1 MRNLLC
7 IVLLVG
13 SLVGGVLHAPVY
25 AQRAPGSVGIG
36 AQAGQPGG
44 FTAKTYGR
52 APWAGVFSLG
62 TNFRDQTVAHVHLL
76 RERPLPESALW
87 VFWGPSLFLGLRS
100 LDTRSRVVTGVGA
113 RVGLNFYT
121 ERIEVYLHASPRAE
135 GLPAPDV
142 RIGGSVGLR
151 YYLRF

>member
-1 MRNLLC
+1 MRYLLC
-7 IVLLVG
+7 ILLAAG
-13 SLVGGVLHAPVY
+13 GLASGVLHAPLH
-25 AQRAPGSVGIG
+25 AQRAPGSIGGG

-44 FTAKTYGR
+44 FTVKTYGPE
-52 APWAGVFSLG
+52 PWAGVFSLG

-76 RERPLPESALW
+76 RERDLPESALW
-87 VFWGPSLFLGLRS
+87 MFWGPSLFLGLRS
-100 LDTRSRVVTGVGA
+100 LDTRSRVVAGAGA
-113 RVGLNFYT
+113 RIGLNFYT

>member
-62 TNFRDQTVAHVHLL
+62 TNFRDQTVAHAHLL
-76 RERPLPESALW
+76 REHPLPESASGCSGARAC
-87 VFWGPSLFLGLRS
+87 FWGC
-100 LDTRSRVVTGVGA
+100 A
-113 RVGLNFYT
+113 
-121 ERIEVYLHASPRAE
+121 ASTPDRAW
-135 GLPAPDV
+135 
-142 RIGGSVGLR
+142 
-151 YYLRF
+151 

>member
-1 MRNLLC
+1 MRYLLC
-7 IVLLVG
+7 ILLVAG
-13 SLVGGVLHAPVY
+13 GLVSGVLVTSLH
-25 AQRAPGSVGIG
+25 AQRAPGSIGVGT
-36 AQAGQPGG
+36 QAGQPGG
-44 FTAKTYGR
+44 FTVKTYGR

-76 RERPLPESALW
+76 RERDLPESALW

-100 LDTRSRVVTGVGA
+100 LDTRSRVVAGAGA

-135 GLPAPDV
+135 GLPAPDI